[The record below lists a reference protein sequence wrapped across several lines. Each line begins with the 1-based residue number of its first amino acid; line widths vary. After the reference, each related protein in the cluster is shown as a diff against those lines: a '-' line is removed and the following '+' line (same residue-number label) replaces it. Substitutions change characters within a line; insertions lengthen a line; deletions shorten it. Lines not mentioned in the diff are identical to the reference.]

1 MIEIK
6 EWSVLEVI
14 ESTTSGSENSN
25 IVVVY
30 PTRLQCV
37 NAIQTLPENYTKRFV
52 ELCAVDQQGNKIQFV
67 KFDGAESSKN
77 NFCGIR
83 AHSVILFDNPRCE
96 DWCFWMS
103 KIRSY
108 PTEKRGRLILCNSD
122 KNIFP
127 QTLEMG
133 YLE

>member
-1 MIEIK
+1 MMEIK

-14 ESTTSGSENSN
+14 ESATSGLENSK
-25 IVVVY
+25 IIVVY

-37 NAIQTLPENYTKRFV
+37 NAMQTLPDTYTKRFV
-52 ELCAVDQQGNKIQFV
+52 ELCATDQQGNNIQFV

-77 NFCGIR
+77 NFCGVR
-83 AHSVILFDNPRCE
+83 VNSVILFDDPRFE

-108 PTEKRGRLILCNSD
+108 PTEKGGRLILCNSD

-127 QTLEMG
+127 QTLELG
-133 YLE
+133 YI